1 MINHLLCG
9 ETPKKTPLG
18 VPFILLLVV
27 HNYDSKN
34 SVSHEVRINI
44 RTNGKR
50 QCCLTMD
57 FMHPLLGMS
66 DGLDAIMSP
75 CSNAVQVP
83 TWLEAFFQ

>member
-9 ETPKKTPLG
+9 EAKKTPLG
-18 VPFILLLVV
+18 VLFILLLMV

-34 SVSHEVRINI
+34 SVVHEVRINI

-75 CSNAVQVP
+75 ATRVQVP